1 MRESTNQGPMKELG
15 ELVAAS
21 IERAGGVAT
30 ASLRLAARAVA
41 HLEDLCAEVVSDA
54 AEVARK
60 AHGAGK
66 PAETPPEETQ
76 APPTGPA

>member
-1 MRESTNQGPMKELG
+1 MRESTIKGPMKELG
-15 ELVAAS
+15 ELVAGS

-30 ASLRLAARAVA
+30 ASLRLAARAVS

-54 AEVARK
+54 AEVARR
-60 AHGAGK
+60 AHGADK
-66 PAETPPEETQ
+66 PVEAPPEDTQ